1 MPKGRITIGYTDR
14 GRTIFTPF
22 SDWRTI
28 DHGGDVPWTRVHY
41 FRYGDEP
48 LWDREARTC
57 ALDAIRERN
66 KALPKAHYGVLRVAT
81 WNVQRE
87 RAAAGLSRE
96 ESFAARTDAIIAA
109 LQRIMSEVDFVF
121 LQEVPD
127 SFMPRL
133 AAVAAASAGGDPALS
148 WHLATSLGAENVAD
162 HVALMS
168 RFALVN
174 TRTELLERG
183 STRLA
188 GSGKSFLVVDVLLE
202 DMQTLR
208 LINVHLTSARQSD
221 SASKRATQLGLVS
234 LGDAKSLVVACKP
247 LFPLLPVGVTTRYRR
262 DHHCWRF

>member
-1 MPKGRITIGYTDR
+1 MPKGRICIGYTDR

-28 DHGGDVPWTRVHY
+28 DQGGDVPWTRVHY
-41 FRYGDEP
+41 FRYGDET
-48 LWDREARTC
+48 LWDRETRTC
-57 ALDAIRERN
+57 ALAAIRERN

-87 RAAAGLSRE
+87 RAAAAGLSRE

-109 LQRIMSEVDFVF
+109 LYRIMTEADFIF

-133 AAVAAASAGGDPALS
+133 AAATAASPGGDPALS

-162 HVALMS
+162 HVALLS
-168 RFALVN
+168 RYALVN

-202 DMQTLR
+202 DMQKLR

-234 LGDAKSLVVACKP
+234 RLRDAQ
-247 LFPLLPVGVTTRYRR
+247 
-262 DHHCWRF
+262 